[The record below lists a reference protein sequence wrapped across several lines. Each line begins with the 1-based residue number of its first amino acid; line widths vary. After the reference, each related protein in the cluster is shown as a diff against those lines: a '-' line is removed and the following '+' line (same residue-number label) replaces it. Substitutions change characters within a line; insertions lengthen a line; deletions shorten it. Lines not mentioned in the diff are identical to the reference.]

1 MKICATIAEFN
12 PFHNGHG
19 YLINAFKHDFDAT
32 VCIMSG
38 NFVQRGAPAVYNK
51 FARAK
56 AAVANGVDLVI
67 ELPVIYALSSAEN
80 FATGAVKTLNASN
93 CIDTLFFGSE
103 TGEISH
109 LREIANLALNETDDF
124 KSALRQ
130 KLNRGMNYPKAI
142 GEIYESYGFDKDI
155 VSSPNN
161 ILGIEYIKALIKTK
175 STIKPATLK
184 RFGASHDSF
193 IASNSIASA
202 SHIRSLIEK
211 GSFTQNF
218 MPSFPYPV
226 PVFEK
231 QFSDIIIYAL
241 KAATFEDLVAVPDCS
256 PELASRFI
264 TASNATTVPDI
275 INYVKTK
282 NFTESRIRRILWNL
296 VLKNTIP
303 PTSEPTYIRVLAQNK
318 RGCEVIAHMKEVSA
332 LPVVQKSA
340 ELKRDKIF
348 LMESK
353 ATNIYNIAAH
363 HPSGEDFRHSPI
375 PVKEL

>member
-67 ELPVIYALSSAEN
+67 ELPIVYALSSAEN
-80 FATGAVKTLNASN
+80 FATGAVKTLNAAN

-109 LREIANLALNETDDF
+109 LRDIANLALNETDDF

-130 KLNRGMNYPKAI
+130 KLNMGMSYPKAI
-142 GEIYESYGFDKDI
+142 GEVYASYGFDKDI

-218 MPSFPYPV
+218 MPAFPYPA

-256 PELASRFI
+256 NELASRFI
-264 TASNATTVPDI
+264 TASNATSVPDI

-303 PTSEPTYIRVLAQNK
+303 PTIEPTYIRVLAQNK
-318 RGCEVIAHMKEVSA
+318 RGSEVISLIKQVSS

-348 LMESK
+348 LLESK

-375 PVKEL
+375 PVSVD

>member
-32 VCIMSG
+32 VAIMSG

-56 AAVANGVDLVI
+56 AAISNGVDLVI
-67 ELPVIYALSSAEN
+67 ELPVVYALSSAEN
-80 FATGAVKTLNASN
+80 FATGAVKTLNGLN

-103 TGEISH
+103 TGEIKL
-109 LREIANLALNETDDF
+109 LRDIATLALNETEDF
-124 KSALRQ
+124 KAALHQ
-130 KLNRGMNYPKAI
+130 KLNSGMSYPKAI
-142 GEIYESYGFDKDI
+142 GEVYASYGFDKEV

-175 STIKPATLK
+175 STIKPATIK
-184 RFGASHDSF
+184 RFGASHDSY

-211 GSFTQNF
+211 NSFTQNF
-218 MPSFPYPV
+218 MPSFPYPA

-241 KAATFEDLVAVPDCS
+241 KAATFEDLTAIPDCTK
-256 PELASRFI
+256 ELASRFI
-264 TASNATTVPDI
+264 TASNATSVSDI
-275 INYVKTK
+275 IDYVKTK
-282 NFTESRIRRILWNL
+282 NYTESRIRRILWNL

-303 PTSEPTYIRVLAQNK
+303 PTIEPTYIRVLAQNK
-318 RGCEVIAHMKEVSA
+318 TGCEAVAYMKEVA
-332 LPVVQKSA
+332 GLPVIQKSA
-340 ELKRDKIF
+340 MLKRDKIF
-348 LMESK
+348 LLESK
-353 ATNIYNIAAH
+353 ATNIYNIATH

-375 PVKEL
+375 PLKEL